1 MDKNLRQILLRWIPV
16 AANMLLIFFFSSQT
30 GETSGELSGF
40 VAAVIG
46 KVPLMGAALQIIN
59 IRKLA
64 HFSIYLLLG
73 VLTERAVMLHSGRQN
88 IRFGAALLICFLYAC
103 SDEFHQ
109 SFVPGRGP
117 SFRDV
122 VIDTT
127 GALAGIVGVMK
138 VYMVPLSRNRS
149 KRR

>member
-1 MDKNLRQILLRWIPV
+1 MDKHLKQTLLRWGPV
-16 AANMLLIFFFSSQT
+16 AANMFLIFFFSSQS
-30 GETSGELSGF
+30 GEESGELSGF
-40 VAAVIG
+40 VAAVIE
-46 KVPLMGAALQIIN
+46 KIPMVGAGLQVIN

-73 VLTERAVMLHSGRQN
+73 LLTERAVMLHSGRQS
-88 IRFGAALLICFLYAC
+88 ICFGAALLICFLYAC

-122 VIDTT
+122 MIDTA
-127 GALAGIVGVMK
+127 GALVGILGVMGSCRFIK
-138 VYMVPLSRNRS
+138 KSSR
-149 KRR
+149 